1 MNVGEL
7 YLKDMGIK
15 AESNLG
21 EILFEMTMNEGAEYI
36 QKKYNLNLTTEEICT
51 GINNRVYKF
60 YEKEA
65 MPKPKVIDFIE
76 QAYENKIPMTIATS
90 TDRPMIEAAFKRL
103 HIDKYFKKIFTTT
116 EVGHGKDKPDIF
128 IKAME
133 EMETTPKQ
141 TWLFEDGAYSIETAK
156 QLGIKTIGIYDPAS
170 EKDQEKIRNL
180 TNIYIKNWTEHKTLL
195 KQIQNN
201 KQKQP
206 KQKTKRKNYLTKNK
220 QQGFLLFK
228 QTIIN
233 PDKAINWG
241 HHLISLYK
249 TQANLKGTT
258 CEPQKLKNLQAK
270 HYIVKVL
277 LSPAEENFENKQ
289 QADFGNFASI
299 V

>member
-1 MNVGEL
+1 MSTGFIFDVDGTILDSMGIWMNVGEL

-15 AESNLG
+15 AEPNLG

-103 HIDKYFKKIFTTT
+103 HMDKYIKKIFTTT
-116 EVGHGKDKPDIF
+116 EDGYGKDKPDIF

-133 EMETTPKQ
+133 EMGTTPKQ

-195 KQIQNN
+195 NQIQNN
-201 KQKQP
+201 K
-206 KQKTKRKNYLTKNK
+206 
-220 QQGFLLFK
+220 
-228 QTIIN
+228 
-233 PDKAINWG
+233 
-241 HHLISLYK
+241 
-249 TQANLKGTT
+249 
-258 CEPQKLKNLQAK
+258 
-270 HYIVKVL
+270 
-277 LSPAEENFENKQ
+277 
-289 QADFGNFASI
+289 
-299 V
+299 

>member
-1 MNVGEL
+1 
-7 YLKDMGIK
+7 
-15 AESNLG
+15 
-21 EILFEMTMNEGAEYI
+21 
-36 QKKYNLNLTTEEICT
+36 
-51 GINNRVYKF
+51 
-60 YEKEA
+60 
-65 MPKPKVIDFIE
+65 
-76 QAYENKIPMTIATS
+76 MTIATS

-201 KQKQP
+201 K
-206 KQKTKRKNYLTKNK
+206 
-220 QQGFLLFK
+220 
-228 QTIIN
+228 
-233 PDKAINWG
+233 
-241 HHLISLYK
+241 
-249 TQANLKGTT
+249 
-258 CEPQKLKNLQAK
+258 
-270 HYIVKVL
+270 
-277 LSPAEENFENKQ
+277 
-289 QADFGNFASI
+289 
-299 V
+299 

>member
-1 MNVGEL
+1 
-7 YLKDMGIK
+7 
-15 AESNLG
+15 
-21 EILFEMTMNEGAEYI
+21 
-36 QKKYNLNLTTEEICT
+36 
-51 GINNRVYKF
+51 
-60 YEKEA
+60 

-180 TNIYIKNWTEHKTLL
+180 TNIYIKNWTEHKNLL
-195 KQIQNN
+195 NQIQNN

-206 KQKTKRKNYLTKNK
+206 KQKTTRKNYLTKNK

-233 PDKAINWG
+233 PDKAI
-241 HHLISLYK
+241 
-249 TQANLKGTT
+249 
-258 CEPQKLKNLQAK
+258 
-270 HYIVKVL
+270 
-277 LSPAEENFENKQ
+277 
-289 QADFGNFASI
+289 
-299 V
+299 